1 MWPAGEHAGPVRV
14 QTGGMR
20 VLIGDTPTGQD
31 GVGRQDL
38 EKLYAAPS
46 TPWLRVNMVST
57 LDGAVTGESGRSAG
71 ISNDVD
77 RRVFELLRELSDV
90 VVVGAG
96 TARIEGYRPAD
107 KPLVVVSRS
116 GRVPEKLRDV
126 EPGRVILAT
135 CQHAP
140 ELAASRELLPPGDLL
155 LLGSHRVDLS
165 ALRQRLEER
174 GFENIL
180 CEGGP
185 HLLRDLLDQ
194 GVVDE
199 LDATVVPRL
208 VSGLHPRVTDG
219 PPIDVPLK
227 LDTLLEDNGTL
238 LGRWLI

>member
-1 MWPAGEHAGPVRV
+1 
-14 QTGGMR
+14 MR
-20 VLIGDTPTGQD
+20 VLIGDTDRQGQN
-31 GVGRQDL
+31 GTVSKRDL
-38 EKLYAAPS
+38 EALYAAPT

-57 LDGAVTGESGRSAG
+57 LDGAVTGESGRSGA

-77 RRVFELLRELSDV
+77 RRIFELLRELADV

-107 KPLVVVSRS
+107 LPVVVVSRS
-116 GRVPEKLRDV
+116 GRVPEKLRGV

-140 ELAASRELLPPGDLL
+140 ELDAARRLLPPGDLL
-155 LLGSHRVDLS
+155 LLGSHRVDLR

-174 GFENIL
+174 GFKHLL

-199 LDATVVPRL
+199 LDATVVPRV
-208 VSGLHPRVTDG
+208 VSGLHPRVTNG
-219 PPIDVPLK
+219 PPIDVPLRLK
-227 LDTLLEDNGTL
+227 TLLEERGTL
-238 LGRWLI
+238 LGRWLV

>member
-1 MWPAGEHAGPVRV
+1 
-14 QTGGMR
+14 MR
-20 VLIGDTPTGQD
+20 VLIGDSVRASQD
-31 GVGRQDL
+31 GRLGAGDL
-38 EKLYAAPS
+38 ERLYAAPS
-46 TPWLRVNMVST
+46 TPWVRVNMVST
-57 LDGAVTGESGRSAG
+57 LDGAVTGESGRSGA

-77 RRVFELLRELSDV
+77 KRVFNLLRGLADV

-107 KPLVVVSRS
+107 LPIVVVSRS
-116 GRVPEKLRDV
+116 GRLPEKLRDV

-140 ELAASRELLPPGDLL
+140 ELAEARKLLPAGDIL
-155 LLGSHRVDLS
+155 LLGSHRVDLR
-165 ALRQRLEER
+165 ALRRRLEER
-174 GFENIL
+174 GFRHIL

-219 PPIDVPLK
+219 PPIDVPLR
-227 LDTLLEDNGTL
+227 LDTLLEDRGTL
-238 LGRWLI
+238 LGRWLV

>member
-1 MWPAGEHAGPVRV
+1 
-14 QTGGMR
+14 MR
-20 VLIGDTPTGQD
+20 VLIGDTARQGQD
-31 GVGRQDL
+31 GTVGKRDL
-38 EKLYAAPS
+38 ESLYAAPS

-57 LDGAVTGESGRSAG
+57 LDGAVTGESGRSGA

-77 RRVFELLRELSDV
+77 RKIFELLRELADV

-96 TARIEGYRPAD
+96 TARVEGYRPAD
-107 KPLVVVSRS
+107 LPLVVVSRS
-116 GRVPEKLRDV
+116 GRVPEKLRGVD
-126 EPGRVILAT
+126 PGRVILAT

-140 ELAASRELLPPGDLL
+140 ELAEARELLPSGDVL
-155 LLGSHRVDLS
+155 LLGSHRVDLR
-165 ALRQRLEER
+165 ALRNRLEER
-174 GFENIL
+174 GFKHIL

-219 PPIDVPLK
+219 PPIDVPLR
-227 LDTLLEDNGTL
+227 LRTLLEDQGTL
-238 LGRWLI
+238 LGRWFI

>member
-1 MWPAGEHAGPVRV
+1 
-14 QTGGMR
+14 MR
-20 VLIGDTPTGQD
+20 VLIGETSDRPGQD
-31 GVGRQDL
+31 ATIGQGDL
-38 EKLYAAPS
+38 TTLYAAPS
-46 TPWLRVNMVST
+46 TPWFRVNMVST
-57 LDGAVTGESGRSAG
+57 LDGAVTGESGRSGA

-77 RRVFELLRELSDV
+77 QRVFDLLRELADV

-96 TARIEGYRPAD
+96 TARIERYRPAD
-107 KPLVVVSRS
+107 RPIVVVSRS
-116 GRVPEKLRDV
+116 GRLPEKLRGS

-140 ELAASRELLPPGDLL
+140 ELDEARRLLPPGDLL
-155 LLGSHRVDLS
+155 LLGSHRVDLG
-165 ALRQRLEER
+165 AMRRRLAER
-174 GFENIL
+174 GFNHIL

-219 PPIDVPLK
+219 PPIDVPLR
-227 LDTLLEDNGTL
+227 LQTLLEERGTL
-238 LGRWLI
+238 LGRWFV

>member
-1 MWPAGEHAGPVRV
+1 
-14 QTGGMR
+14 MR
-20 VLIGDTPTGQD
+20 VLIGDTVRPDQD
-31 GVGRQDL
+31 GTIGKSDL
-38 EKLYAAPS
+38 KTLYAAPS

-57 LDGAVTGESGRSAG
+57 LDGAVTGESGRSGA

-77 RRVFELLRELSDV
+77 HRVFDLLRELADV

-107 KPLVVVSRS
+107 LPIVVVSRS
-116 GRVPEKLRDV
+116 GRLPEKLRGV

-140 ELAASRELLPPGDLL
+140 ELAEARRLVPPGDLL
-155 LLGSHRVDLS
+155 LLGSHRVDLR

-174 GFENIL
+174 GFKHLL

-208 VSGLHPRVTDG
+208 VSGLHPRVTNG
-219 PPIDVPLK
+219 PPIDVPLRLK
-227 LDTLLEDNGTL
+227 TLVEEHGTL
-238 LGRWLI
+238 LGRWFV

>member
-1 MWPAGEHAGPVRV
+1 
-14 QTGGMR
+14 MR
-20 VLIGDTPTGQD
+20 VLIGGGSGDGIGETSARGSQD
-31 GVGRQDL
+31 GRLGKGDL

-57 LDGAVTGESGRSAG
+57 LDGAVTGESGLSGA

-77 RRVFELLRELSDV
+77 RRVFELLRTLADV

-96 TARIEGYRPAD
+96 TARVEGYRPAD
-107 KPLVVVSRS
+107 LPIVVVSRS
-116 GRVPEKLRDV
+116 GRLPERLRDV

-140 ELAASRELLPPGDLL
+140 ELAESRKQLPAGDIL
-155 LLGSHRVDLS
+155 LLGSHRVDLR
-165 ALRQRLEER
+165 AMRRRLEER
-174 GFENIL
+174 GFRNIL

-185 HLLRDLLDQ
+185 HLLRDLLDE

-219 PPIDVPLK
+219 PPIDVPLR
-227 LDTLLEDNGTL
+227 LSTLLEERGTL
-238 LGRWLI
+238 LGRWLV

>member
-1 MWPAGEHAGPVRV
+1 
-14 QTGGMR
+14 MR
-20 VLIGDTPTGQD
+20 VLIGDTTRQGQD
-31 GVGRQDL
+31 GTVGKRDL
-38 EKLYAAPS
+38 EALYAVPS

-57 LDGAVTGESGRSAG
+57 LDGAVTGESGRSGA
-71 ISNDVD
+71 ISNHVD
-77 RRVFELLRELSDV
+77 RRIFELLRELADV

-107 KPLVVVSRS
+107 RPLVVVSRS
-116 GRVPEKLRDV
+116 GRVPEKLRGVD
-126 EPGRVILAT
+126 PGRVILAT

-140 ELAASRELLPPGDLL
+140 ELAEARELLPPGDVL

-165 ALRQRLEER
+165 ALRKRLEER
-174 GFENIL
+174 GFNQIL

-219 PPIDVPLK
+219 PPIDVPLRLK
-227 LDTLLEDNGTL
+227 TLLEEQGTL
-238 LGRWLI
+238 LGRWFI

>member
-1 MWPAGEHAGPVRV
+1 
-14 QTGGMR
+14 MR
-20 VLIGDTPTGQD
+20 VLIGDSDRPGQD
-31 GVGRQDL
+31 GTIGKGDL
-38 EKLYAAPS
+38 HALYAAPS
-46 TPWLRVNMVST
+46 TPWFRVNMVST
-57 LDGAVTGESGRSAG
+57 LDGAVTGESGRSGA

-77 RRVFELLRELSDV
+77 QRVFDLLRELADV

-96 TARIEGYRPAD
+96 TARIERYRPAD
-107 KPLVVVSRS
+107 RPIVVVSRS
-116 GRVPEKLRDV
+116 GRLPEKLRGV

-140 ELAASRELLPPGDLL
+140 ELDESRRLLPPGDLL
-155 LLGSHRVDLS
+155 LLGSHRVDL
-165 ALRQRLEER
+165 AAMRRRLEER
-174 GFENIL
+174 GFNHML

-219 PPIDVPLK
+219 PPIDVPLR
-227 LDTLLEDNGTL
+227 LNTLVEERGTL
-238 LGRWLI
+238 LGRWFV

>member
-1 MWPAGEHAGPVRV
+1 
-14 QTGGMR
+14 MR
-20 VLIGDTPTGQD
+20 VLIGGGIGDGIGETSDRAGQD
-31 GVGRQDL
+31 GRLGNGDL
-38 EKLYAAPS
+38 ETLYAAPS

-57 LDGAVTGESGRSAG
+57 LDGAVTGESGRSGA

-77 RRVFELLRELSDV
+77 RRVFDLLRALADV

-96 TARIEGYRPAD
+96 TARVEGYRPAD
-107 KPLVVVSRS
+107 LPIVVVSRS
-116 GRVPEKLRDV
+116 GRLPEKLRGV

-140 ELAASRELLPPGDLL
+140 ELAETRELLPAGDIL

-165 ALRQRLEER
+165 AMRRRLEER
-174 GFENIL
+174 GFEHIL

-219 PPIDVPLK
+219 PPIDVPLR
-227 LDTLLEDNGTL
+227 LSTLLEEKGTL
-238 LGRWLI
+238 LGRWLV

>member
-1 MWPAGEHAGPVRV
+1 
-14 QTGGMR
+14 MR
-20 VLIGDTPTGQD
+20 VLIGDTVLGARAGQD
-31 GVGRQDL
+31 GTVGKRDL
-38 EKLYAAPS
+38 ETLYAAPS
-46 TPWLRVNMVST
+46 TPWLRVSMVST
-57 LDGAVTGESGRSAG
+57 VDGAVTGETGRSGA

-77 RRVFELLRELSDV
+77 RRVFDLLRDLADV

-107 KPLVVVSRS
+107 LPIVVVSRS
-116 GRVPEKLRDV
+116 GRLPEKLRDV

-135 CQHAP
+135 CQRAP
-140 ELAASRELLPPGDLL
+140 ELAEARKLLPAEDVL

-165 ALRQRLEER
+165 AMRARLEER
-174 GFENIL
+174 GFRHIL

-219 PPIDVPLK
+219 PPIDVPLR
-227 LDTLLEDNGTL
+227 LSTLLEERGTL
-238 LGRWLI
+238 LGRWLV

>member
-1 MWPAGEHAGPVRV
+1 
-14 QTGGMR
+14 MR
-20 VLIGDTPTGQD
+20 VLIGDTARQGQD
-31 GVGRQDL
+31 GTVGKRDL
-38 EKLYAAPS
+38 EALYAVPS

-57 LDGAVTGESGRSAG
+57 LDGAVTGESGRSGA

-77 RRVFELLRELSDV
+77 RTIFELLRELADV

-107 KPLVVVSRS
+107 LPLVVVSRS
-116 GRVPEKLRDV
+116 GRVPEKLRGVD
-126 EPGRVILAT
+126 PGRVILAT

-140 ELAASRELLPPGDLL
+140 ELAEARELLPSEDVL

-165 ALRQRLEER
+165 ALRKRLEER
-174 GFENIL
+174 GFKNIL

-219 PPIDVPLK
+219 PPIDVPLRLK
-227 LDTLLEDNGTL
+227 TLLEEQGTL
-238 LGRWLI
+238 LGRWFI

>member
-1 MWPAGEHAGPVRV
+1 
-14 QTGGMR
+14 MR
-20 VLIGDTPTGQD
+20 VLIGDTARQGQD
-31 GVGRQDL
+31 GTVGKRDL
-38 EKLYAAPS
+38 EAMYAVPS

-57 LDGAVTGESGRSAG
+57 LDGAVTGESGRSGA
-71 ISNDVD
+71 ISNHVD
-77 RRVFELLRELSDV
+77 RRIFEMLRELADV

-107 KPLVVVSRS
+107 RPLVVVSRS
-116 GRVPEKLRDV
+116 GRVPEKLRGVD
-126 EPGRVILAT
+126 PGRVILAT

-140 ELAASRELLPPGDLL
+140 ELAEARELLPPGDLL

-165 ALRQRLEER
+165 ALRKRLEER
-174 GFENIL
+174 GFNHIL

-219 PPIDVPLK
+219 PPIDVPLRLK
-227 LDTLLEDNGTL
+227 TLLEEQGTL
-238 LGRWLI
+238 LGRWFI

>member
-1 MWPAGEHAGPVRV
+1 
-14 QTGGMR
+14 MR
-20 VLIGDTPTGQD
+20 VLIGDIDRRGQD
-31 GVGRQDL
+31 GTVGKADL
-38 EKLYAAPS
+38 EALYAAPS

-57 LDGAVTGESGRSAG
+57 LDGAVTGESGRSGA

-77 RRVFELLRELSDV
+77 HRVFELLRELADV

-107 KPLVVVSRS
+107 RPIVVVSRS
-116 GRVPEKLRDV
+116 GRVPEKLRGA
-126 EPGRVILAT
+126 EPGQVILAT
-135 CQHAP
+135 CQHGP
-140 ELAASRELLPPGDLL
+140 ELAEARDLLPPEDLWV
-155 LLGSHRVDLS
+155 LGSHRVDLL
-165 ALRQRLEER
+165 AMRRRLEER
-174 GFENIL
+174 GFKHLL

-185 HLLRDLLDQ
+185 HLLRDLLDE

-227 LDTLLEDNGTL
+227 LKMLLEERGTL
-238 LGRWLI
+238 LGRWFV

>member
-1 MWPAGEHAGPVRV
+1 
-14 QTGGMR
+14 MR
-20 VLIGDTPTGQD
+20 VLIGDTARQGQD
-31 GVGRQDL
+31 GTVGKRDL
-38 EKLYAAPS
+38 EALYAVPS

-57 LDGAVTGESGRSAG
+57 LDGAVTGESGRSGA

-77 RRVFELLRELSDV
+77 RKIFELLRELADV

-96 TARIEGYRPAD
+96 TARVEGYRPAD
-107 KPLVVVSRS
+107 LPLVVVSRS
-116 GRVPEKLRDV
+116 GRVPEKLRGV

-140 ELAASRELLPPGDLL
+140 ELAEARELLPSGDVL
-155 LLGSHRVDLS
+155 LLGSHRVDLR
-165 ALRQRLEER
+165 ALRKRLEER
-174 GFENIL
+174 GFKHIL

-185 HLLRDLLDQ
+185 HLLWDLLDQ

-219 PPIDVPLK
+219 PPIDVPLR
-227 LDTLLEDNGTL
+227 LRTLLEDQGTL
-238 LGRWLI
+238 LGRWFI

>member
-1 MWPAGEHAGPVRV
+1 
-14 QTGGMR
+14 MR
-20 VLIGDTPTGQD
+20 VLIGGDRQGQN
-31 GVGRQDL
+31 GTVSKGDL
-38 EKLYAAPS
+38 AEMYAAPS

-57 LDGAVTGESGRSAG
+57 LDGAVTGESGRSGA
-71 ISNDVD
+71 ISNAVD
-77 RRVFELLRELSDV
+77 RRVFELLRELADV

-107 KPLVVVSRS
+107 RPIVVVSRL

-140 ELAASRELLPPGDLL
+140 ELAEARRMLPSGDLL
-155 LLGSHRVDLS
+155 LLGSHRVDLR
-165 ALRQRLEER
+165 ALRRRLEER
-174 GFENIL
+174 GFSHML

-219 PPIDVPLK
+219 PPIDVPLRLK
-227 LDTLLEDNGTL
+227 TLLEEQGTL
-238 LGRWLI
+238 LGRWFI

>member
-1 MWPAGEHAGPVRV
+1 
-14 QTGGMR
+14 MR
-20 VLIGDTPTGQD
+20 VLIGGDIGDALGETSDRSGQD
-31 GVGRQDL
+31 GTVGKGDL
-38 EKLYAAPS
+38 ETLYAVPS

-57 LDGAVTGESGRSAG
+57 LDGAVTGESGRSGA

-77 RRVFELLRELSDV
+77 RRVFELLRKLADV

-107 KPLVVVSRS
+107 LPVVVVSRT
-116 GRVPEKLRDV
+116 GRLPEKLRGV

-140 ELAASRELLPPGDLL
+140 HLAEARELLPPGDLL
-155 LLGSHRVDLS
+155 LLGSHRVDLR
-165 ALRQRLEER
+165 AMRRRLEER
-174 GFENIL
+174 GFKHLL

-208 VSGLHPRVTDG
+208 VSGLHPRVTNG
-219 PPIDVPLK
+219 PPIDVPLR
-227 LDTLLEDNGTL
+227 LGMLLEERGTL
-238 LGRWLI
+238 LGRWLL

>member
-1 MWPAGEHAGPVRV
+1 
-14 QTGGMR
+14 
-20 VLIGDTPTGQD
+20 
-31 GVGRQDL
+31 
-38 EKLYAAPS
+38 
-46 TPWLRVNMVST
+46 
-57 LDGAVTGESGRSAG
+57 
-71 ISNDVD
+71 
-77 RRVFELLRELSDV
+77 V

-107 KPLVVVSRS
+107 LPIVVVSRS
-116 GRVPEKLRDV
+116 GRLPEKLRGV

-135 CQHAP
+135 CQRAP
-140 ELAASRELLPPGDLL
+140 ALAEARELLPAEDVLV
-155 LLGSHRVDLS
+155 LGSHRVDLG
-165 ALRQRLEER
+165 AMRRRLEER
-174 GFENIL
+174 GFRHLL

-227 LDTLLEDNGTL
+227 LMTLLEERGTL
-238 LGRWLI
+238 LGRWLV

>member
-1 MWPAGEHAGPVRV
+1 
-14 QTGGMR
+14 MR
-20 VLIGDTPTGQD
+20 VLIGDTARAGQD
-31 GVGRQDL
+31 GRLGMDDL
-38 EKLYAAPS
+38 ESLYAAPS

-57 LDGAVTGESGRSAG
+57 LDGAVTGESGRSGA

-77 RRVFELLRELSDV
+77 RRVFDLLRTLADV

-96 TARIEGYRPAD
+96 TARVEGYRPAD
-107 KPLVVVSRS
+107 LPIVVVSRS
-116 GRVPEKLRDV
+116 GRLPEKLRDV

-140 ELAASRELLPPGDLL
+140 ELTETRKLMPAGDIL
-155 LLGSHRVDLS
+155 LLGSHRVDLP
-165 ALRQRLEER
+165 AMRRRLEER
-174 GFENIL
+174 GFRHIL

-219 PPIDVPLK
+219 PPIDVPLR
-227 LDTLLEDNGTL
+227 LSTLLEESGTL
-238 LGRWLI
+238 LGRWLV